1 MSDLNPDGST
11 PNICQVC
18 GVDHDWG
25 MGDLSSGNIQLM
37 LHAQERMEWM
47 EFPANGDMIARQRA
61 GILSNS
67 LLGSITDPQEMDWD
81 AVARRRKASA

>member
-1 MSDLNPDGST
+1 MSELNPDGST

-18 GVDHDWG
+18 GVDHDWA

-61 GILSNS
+61 GILNNS
-67 LLGSITDPQEMDWD
+67 LLFSTTDPQDIDWER
-81 AVARRRKASA
+81 VKMRRVSA